1 MANTQVKQLQ
11 PNVGKIKADFS
22 NNEELIKRL
31 SIEDSPFEVITKDGA
46 SFGVMGNY
54 RLTSKSTDEQSV
66 KSELE
71 KITWNRIIQVVMI
84 LNELKDKID
93 NNKKEDKV

>member
-11 PNVGKIKADFS
+11 PNASKIKGDFS
-22 NNEELIKRL
+22 KNEEIIKRL

-54 RLTSKSTDEQSV
+54 RLTSKSTSAESV

-84 LNELKDKID
+84 LNELKEKI
-93 NNKKEDKV
+93 NIKKEDKV

>member
-11 PNVGKIKADFS
+11 PNVGKIKGDFS

-31 SIEDSPFEVITKDGA
+31 SIEDSPFEVITKDGV

-84 LNELKDKID
+84 LNELKEKLEI
-93 NNKKEDKV
+93 NKKDKV

>member
-11 PNVGKIKADFS
+11 PNASKIKGDFS
-22 NNEELIKRL
+22 NNKELIKRL
-31 SIEDSPFEVITKDGA
+31 SIEDSPFEVITKDGV

-84 LNELKDKID
+84 LNELKEKLEI
-93 NNKKEDKV
+93 NKKDKV

>member
-11 PNVGKIKADFS
+11 PNASKIKGDFS

-31 SIEDSPFEVITKDGA
+31 SIEDSPFEVITKDGV

-84 LNELKDKID
+84 LNELKEKLEI
-93 NNKKEDKV
+93 NKKDKV

>member
-54 RLTSKSTDEQSV
+54 RLTSKSTDAESV

-71 KITWNRIIQVVMI
+71 KITWNRVIQVVMI
-84 LNELKDKID
+84 LNELKEKI
-93 NNKKEDKV
+93 NIKKEDKV

>member
-54 RLTSKSTDEQSV
+54 RLTSKSTDAESV

-84 LNELKDKID
+84 LNELKEKI
-93 NNKKEDKV
+93 NIKKEDKV

>member
-1 MANTQVKQLQ
+1 MKTDTKVKQLQ
-11 PNVGKIKADFS
+11 PNVGKINPDYS

-31 SIEDSPFEVITKDGA
+31 SIKDSPFEVITKDGE

-54 RLTSKSTDEQSV
+54 RLTEPGKDAETIKE
-66 KSELE
+66 ELE

-84 LNELKDKID
+84 LDEIKNKLAKDEK
-93 NNKKEDKV
+93 